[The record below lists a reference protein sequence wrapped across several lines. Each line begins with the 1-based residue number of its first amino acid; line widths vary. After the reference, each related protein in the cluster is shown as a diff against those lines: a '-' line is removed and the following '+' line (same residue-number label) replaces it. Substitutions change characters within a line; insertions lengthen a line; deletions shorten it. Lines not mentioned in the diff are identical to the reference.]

1 MDYRHVFATNL
12 RRLRTEKGYSQETL
26 AYEAGVNRTYMSK
39 LEKGGSFV
47 GLELMVKLAKVLEV
61 EPADFL
67 KVPPRKSRRT

>member
-12 RRLRTEKGYSQETL
+12 RRLRTEKGYSQEAL
-26 AYEAGVNRTYMSK
+26 AHEAGVNRTYMSK

-67 KVPPRKSRRT
+67 RVPLRKPRRT